1 MNTTNTNTN
10 TTNSN
15 TITTYTNASA
25 VHDSHIEARNNARL
39 ARAQAYLQKRYNR
52 EFSNAQK
59 VFENKAQ
66 IERARALKALGA
78 FSRSISES
86 MHSAGALALA
96 LLKINA
102 FETSALNMGKDALTR
117 LRACGFKV
125 SVERKSQ
132 TLTITI
138 AKNLDGSLKWHDEDG
153 AAVYVQMKKAA
164 DKSAS
169 SASKD
174 DILERAKK
182 GRSLTKNQ
190 LAELLKLL

>member
-1 MNTTNTNTN
+1 MLDLIEYNTTNTN
-10 TTNSN
+10 
-15 TITTYTNASA
+15 AA
-25 VHDSHIEARNNARL
+25 DVHDSHIEARNNARL

-59 VFENKAQ
+59 AFENKAQ

-78 FSRSISES
+78 FSQSITES
-86 MHSAGALALA
+86 TQSAGALALSLMKIGA
-96 LLKINA
+96 L
-102 FETSALNMGKDALTR
+102 ETSALNISKDAAAR

-125 SVERKSQ
+125 SVEKKTQSIQ
-132 TLTITI
+132 ITI
-138 AKNLDGSLKWHDEDG
+138 ARNLDGSLKWHDEDG
-153 AAVYVQMKKAA
+153 VAVYVQMKKAA

-169 SASKD
+169 SATKA